1 MELEVIYSKINYENA
16 RYNMDLTRIKCLKA
30 EADLLHLKNL
40 EQLNQEKEKIISAMV
55 KLDKVYSYKPIKF
68 TTDIRL

>member
-1 MELEVIYSKINYENA
+1 MELEIIYSKINYENA

-40 EQLNQEKEKIISAMV
+40 EQLELEKQEILSAMT
-55 KLDKVYSYKPIKF
+55 KLDKFYTYRPSKISL
-68 TTDIRL
+68 I

>member
-1 MELEVIYSKINYENA
+1 MKLEIIYSKINYENA

-40 EQLNQEKEKIISAMV
+40 EQLENKKKEILSAMV
-55 KLDKVYSYKPIKF
+55 SSHKF
-68 TTDIRL
+68 YAYNPERISVI

>member
-1 MELEVIYSKINYENA
+1 
-16 RYNMDLTRIKCLKA
+16 MDLTRIKCLKV

-55 KLDKVYSYKPIKF
+55 KLDKIYSYHPSKISL
-68 TTDIRL
+68 I